1 MISDKLVDLD
11 RLQTFKEECD
21 ATYAKQAGIFQN
33 MIAGGIQVQYEEL
46 PDGTYNLVIKTIEE
60 Q

>member
-1 MISDKLVDLD
+1 MISDKLTDINL
-11 RLQTFKEECD
+11 LQTFKEECD
-21 ATYAKQAGIFQN
+21 ATYAKQAGVFPN

-46 PDGTYNLVIKTIEE
+46 PDGTYNLVIKTIE

>member
-21 ATYAKQAGIFQN
+21 ATYAKQAGVFPN
-33 MIAGGIQVQYEEL
+33 MMVGGLQVTYEEL
-46 PDGTYNLVIKTIEE
+46 DDGTYNLVFTTN
-60 Q
+60 QD